1 MVTKTNTPATKTASK
16 TPAKTASK
24 KKTATPI
31 VEVSA
36 PEPAT
41 TAVEV
46 SAPEPVVE
54 EQTATQTMAD
64 KFGYLLGRIQS
75 VNSLITSIRSDF
87 RALEKDVTR
96 ELKNANKASAKR
108 KRRAGNRAPSGFVKP
123 ALISKELADF
133 LGKPSG
139 TEMARTDVTR
149 EINSYIREH
158 KLQDPANGRKI
169 NPDKKLTSL
178 LKIPKGDELTY
189 FNLQRYMS
197 PHFAKAG
204 STVVSA

>member
-1 MVTKTNTPATKTASK
+1 MVKNTKTPATKPA
-16 TPAKTASK
+16 AKTASK
-24 KKTATPI
+24 KKTTTPAPAA
-31 VEVSA
+31 VET
-36 PEPAT
+36 P
-41 TAVEV
+41 AVEV
-46 SAPEPVVE
+46 SAAEPVVE
-54 EQTATQTMAD
+54 EQTATQSMGE
-64 KFGYLLGRIQS
+64 KFSYLLSRIQS

-133 LGKPSG
+133 LGKPQG

-149 EINSYIREH
+149 EINTYIREH
-158 KLQDPANGRKI
+158 KLQDPSNGRKI
-169 NPDKKLTSL
+169 NPDKKLTTL

-204 STVVSA
+204 STVSA